1 MGSDVAMLVVLLRN
15 GGRERS
21 LSAAAASQL
30 AALGITRVAVL
41 RNHDTLGFVLEGW
54 AFNPGRSAR
63 QALAALAADARSAT
77 TLDLVM
83 ETALHFEHEE
93 PRR

>member
-1 MGSDVAMLVVLLRN
+1 MAMLVALLPD
-15 GGRERS
+15 GGRELS
-21 LSAAAASQL
+21 LSPAAATQL

-41 RNHDTLGFVLEGW
+41 RDDETLGFVLEGW

-63 QALAALAADARSAT
+63 QALDVLAADPHSAT

-83 ETALHFEHEE
+83 ETALHCERKEL
-93 PRR
+93 RR

>member
-1 MGSDVAMLVVLLRN
+1 MLLVLLPD

-21 LSAAAASQL
+21 LGAAAAGQL
-30 AALGITRVAVL
+30 AALGVTRVAVL
-41 RNHDTLGFVLEGW
+41 RNDDTLGFVLEGW
-54 AFNPGRSAR
+54 AFNPERSAR
-63 QALAALAADARSAT
+63 HALDALAVETESAT

-83 ETALHFEHEE
+83 ETALHFERKE